1 MNKEQLEQLSD
12 GELSNAIIQTDVGK
26 MDHSFDI
33 NDANCM
39 MPLVFGS
46 GISLTDPDSSGEKV
60 WIASKW
66 FASLRPSIQSR
77 SSNPLR
83 AASIVYLLIKEGE

>member
-12 GELSNAIIQTDVGK
+12 SELSNAIIQTNAGK

-39 MPLVFGS
+39 MPLVFENSMTIDLGVS
-46 GISLTDPDSSGEKV
+46 SLIHVYTTQDRWDRPTYTCWRKVGE
-60 WIASKW
+60 
-66 FASLRPSIQSR
+66 
-77 SSNPLR
+77 LR
-83 AASIVYLLIKEGE
+83 AAAIAYLLIKEGE